1 MSIELFFPTV
11 ESRRRLHAGPLARDI
26 DGFAVWLSVE
36 GYARPSA
43 REKLRFVELLSRWL
57 ESEEL
62 GVEDLDEQRV
72 EAFLLARGWSN
83 GRRGEAATGR
93 QLLCYLRGSG
103 VIPAAVP
110 CPDSDTPIDRI
121 GRIYER
127 FLVNERGVSPA
138 TVTNYLPIVRT
149 FLTEHFGAREV
160 VLETLGV
167 RDANQFVLRQ
177 ARRLSR
183 SRAKLVVTVL
193 RSFLRHLHQRG
204 DVPVDFSSAVV
215 PVMHWRL
222 SGLPKALAPEQVESL
237 LESCDRSTATGQRD
251 HAILLLL
258 ARLGLRAGEVVAL
271 TLDDF
276 NWDEGIVT
284 VHGKGK
290 RRELLPLP
298 HEAGESLTEY
308 LRASRPVCPTRRL
321 FVRMHAPHRGFRTSV
336 AICNV
341 VRRALTRAGIDS
353 AFKGAHLLRHSL
365 ATGMLHNGA
374 SLEDIGQLLR
384 HRHPETTQ
392 IYAKVDLDAL
402 RAVAPAWPG
411 GVA

>member
-1 MSIELFFPTV
+1 MSIELFFPTA
-11 ESRRRLHAGPLARDI
+11 ESRRRLHAGPLAHDI

-93 QLLCYLRGSG
+93 QLLCYLRGSS

-110 CPDSDTPIDRI
+110 CPGSDTPIDRI

-183 SRAKLVVTVL
+183 SRAQLVVTVL
-193 RSFLRHLHQRG
+193 RSFLRHLYQRG
-204 DVPVDFSSAVV
+204 DIPGDLSNALAPVR
-215 PVMHWRL
+215 HWRL
-222 SGLPKALAPEQVESL
+222 SGLPKALAPEQVESML
-237 LESCDRSTATGQRD
+237 DSCDRGTAVGQRD
-251 HAILLLL
+251 YAVLLLL

-276 NWDEGIVT
+276 NWTEGIVT
-284 VHGKGK
+284 VPGKGK
-290 RRELLPLP
+290 RREPLPLP
-298 HEAGESLTEY
+298 RDAGEGLTEY
-308 LRASRPVCPTRRL
+308 LRAGRPACPTRRV
-321 FVRMHAPHRGFRTSV
+321 FVRMHAPHRSFRSSA
-336 AICNV
+336 AICDI
-341 VRRALTRAGIDS
+341 VRRALTRAGINS
-353 AFKGAHLLRHSL
+353 PFKGAHLLRHSL
-365 ATGMLHNGA
+365 ATSMLHNGA
-374 SLEDIGQLLR
+374 SLEDIGQILR

-402 RAVAPAWPG
+402 RALAPAWPG
-411 GVA
+411 GAA